1 MLGTLC
7 ILLTVIHTG
16 SGYVWR
22 TGLNIF
28 CISDTLIWPRTCSA
42 SRVTRRGLSTVL
54 RDCCAGLW
62 RVTMFICSP
71 SPLQTVWRRWRV
83 RSASCWVP
91 GEESDARLSSLWY
104 DCQSSPG
111 WDPQLLDDARSD
123 PVLDWWHWHCQ
134 SSQRQIRLQDRPHAQ
149 PWWCHHRQAMINKQF
164 INYFFF

>member
-1 MLGTLC
+1 MQGTLC

-91 GEESDARLSSLWY
+91 GEESDPRLSSLWY
-104 DCQSSPG
+104 LIWLSEFTRVRPPAPGWCAEWSSTWLVTLTLPELSETDSSSRSSPCST
-111 WDPQLLDDARSD
+111 LM
-123 PVLDWWHWHCQ
+123 V
-134 SSQRQIRLQDRPHAQ
+134 SS
-149 PWWCHHRQAMINKQF
+149 
-164 INYFFF
+164 